1 MPSAASFGARPGRS
15 PLACFRQCRQPT
27 TRIRLLSVPA
37 RNLVSARAGLHPP
50 AVAAQQEYLTARCL
64 SRRAWH
70 QARLYLFQRESRC
83 LRTQH
88 RFDCAKCKHAKC
100 KQRERTCRVAGAG
113 RPTCPHTHTHTYT
126 HTHTHTHTHTLHLV
140 NFVGNDKQR
149 KPGGHIQTHAESLKP
164 QKMTH
169 PEQWGRKEGRAQGTR
184 QISLRH
190 ERAYWLVSR
199 RART

>member
-70 QARLYLFQRESRC
+70 QARLYFFQRESRC

-100 KQRERTCRVAGAG
+100 KVKLPIWSPVPGPRGRELFPCVFLVCLSMLLLCVMFPTKIYRALLMNQRYSSEGILTETKVWLRTCIPSGNLAYA
-113 RPTCPHTHTHTYT
+113 
-126 HTHTHTHTHTLHLV
+126 
-140 NFVGNDKQR
+140 FVSGLQC
-149 KPGGHIQTHAESLKP
+149 
-164 QKMTH
+164 
-169 PEQWGRKEGRAQGTR
+169 
-184 QISLRH
+184 
-190 ERAYWLVSR
+190 Y
-199 RART
+199 

>member
-70 QARLYLFQRESRC
+70 QARLYFFQRESRC

-88 RFDCAKCKHAKC
+88 RFTVQNANTLNASKESAHVEWPA
-100 KQRERTCRVAGAG
+100 QGAPRV
-113 RPTCPHTHTHTYT
+113 HTHTHTYT
-126 HTHTHTHTHTLHLV
+126 HTHTHTHTHCTLSTLLAMMSRGSLV
-140 NFVGNDKQR
+140 GTYKR
-149 KPGGHIQTHAESLKP
+149 MLSRLKP
-164 QKMTH
+164 K
-169 PEQWGRKEGRAQGTR
+169 K
-184 QISLRH
+184 
-190 ERAYWLVSR
+190 
-199 RART
+199 